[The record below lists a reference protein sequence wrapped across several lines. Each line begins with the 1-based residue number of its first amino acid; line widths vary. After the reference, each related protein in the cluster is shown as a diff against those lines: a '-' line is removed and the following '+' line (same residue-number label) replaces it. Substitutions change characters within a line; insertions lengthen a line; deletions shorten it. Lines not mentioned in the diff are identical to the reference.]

1 MSRPLTLPL
10 AERLASAVTHNTRIY
25 LARRRAGR
33 ALAYLLARSARLSRA
48 YHAACEAARSTP
60 L

>member
-1 MSRPLTLPL
+1 MTTTQPISC
-10 AERLASAVTHNTRIY
+10 RLASLVTHNTRIY

-33 ALAYLLARSARLSRA
+33 ALEYLLARSARLSRA
-48 YHAACEAARSTP
+48 YHAACEEERSRP